1 MRKTIEKE
9 FEFIEAL
16 VNAGFPKYLCES
28 INSVRKAVFENGT
41 RWIYFGVF
49 LDDESRERLL
59 SKFDIPEGWREYA
72 DHMTIVFNNKSEEA
86 EKFAEMC
93 MASLG
98 EPVTLT
104 VTHVGIT
111 DKTLAV
117 RVTGCK
123 SNNKTPHITVSVSP
137 IGKPV
142 DSNNI
147 TNWEKIDE
155 FTVSGTVEMR

>member
-1 MRKTIEKE
+1 MKKE

-72 DHMTIVFNNKSEEA
+72 DHMTIVFNNKSEKAEALA
-86 EKFAEMC
+86 EKCAE
-93 MASLG
+93 SLG
-98 EPVTLT
+98 ELVTLT
-104 VTHVGIT
+104 VTHIGMSG
-111 DKTLAV
+111 KALAV
-117 RVTGCK
+117 LVTGCE
-123 SNNKTPHITVSVSP
+123 SNNDIPHITIAVSP
-137 IGKPV
+137 TGKPV
-142 DSNNI
+142 DSNLI
-147 TNWEKIDE
+147 TDLEKIDE
-155 FTVSGTVEMR
+155 FTVSGTIGRR